1 MPKYKDKT
9 KIKIGIVK
17 TILRSLSTLIK
28 VKYDGHNNMNSKNIS
43 ITKKIATNL
52 MLTLTITVTL
62 AMRNMIIKIRVL
74 MIIAE
79 KLMTTA

>member
-1 MPKYKDKT
+1 
-9 KIKIGIVK
+9 
-17 TILRSLSTLIK
+17 
-28 VKYDGHNNMNSKNIS
+28 
-43 ITKKIATNL
+43 
-52 MLTLTITVTL
+52 MLTLTITVTV